1 MVKSGR
7 LENSLDVMTQ
17 YEILGF
23 CGLGLNSHLI
33 ERWFKEL
40 NPRNT
45 ERDFATDPIYI
56 KELKRLKGLRCPASG
71 TPWCIH

>member
-7 LENSLDVMTQ
+7 LENSVDVMTQ

-33 ERWFKEL
+33 ER
-40 NPRNT
+40 
-45 ERDFATDPIYI
+45 
-56 KELKRLKGLRCPASG
+56 
-71 TPWCIH
+71 

>member
-23 CGLGLNSHLI
+23 CGLGLN
-33 ERWFKEL
+33 
-40 NPRNT
+40 
-45 ERDFATDPIYI
+45 
-56 KELKRLKGLRCPASG
+56 RLKFYRTRTWDIMSKNQISADRYILREYHNFGKFTVS
-71 TPWCIH
+71 